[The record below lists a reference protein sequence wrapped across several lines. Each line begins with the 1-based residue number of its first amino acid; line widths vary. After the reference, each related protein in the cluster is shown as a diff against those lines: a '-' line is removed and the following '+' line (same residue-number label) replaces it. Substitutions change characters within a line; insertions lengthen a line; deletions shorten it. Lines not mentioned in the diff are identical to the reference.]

1 MYLRLV
7 SVIDVPGP
15 AALLQQWAIA
25 GIMSA
30 ILSHHR
36 WIFIHS
42 NDLWP
47 EYLSTVGCRSVWGS
61 DGRKMH
67 VADVN

>member
-7 SVIDVPGP
+7 SIIDVPGP
-15 AALLQQWAIA
+15 AALLRQWAVA

-36 WIFIHS
+36 WIDIY
-42 NDLWP
+42 P
-47 EYLSTVGCRSVWGS
+47 
-61 DGRKMH
+61 
-67 VADVN
+67 